1 MFSPTLLEMILIIRR
16 TARHQNIQ
24 FFVASVNRIQK
35 NACDQGNDGEDSQ
48 ACGRNRGCRMN
59 HPAVS
64 GKFMEGV
71 PSKNKTQEEEKDRDR
86 EKKGKGFVILENIKY
101 GQS

>member
-1 MFSPTLLEMILIIRR
+1 
-16 TARHQNIQ
+16 
-24 FFVASVNRIQK
+24 
-35 NACDQGNDGEDSQ
+35 
-48 ACGRNRGCRMN
+48 MN

>member
-1 MFSPTLLEMILIIRR
+1 
-16 TARHQNIQ
+16 
-24 FFVASVNRIQK
+24 
-35 NACDQGNDGEDSQ
+35 
-48 ACGRNRGCRMN
+48 
-59 HPAVS
+59 
-64 GKFMEGV
+64 MEGV